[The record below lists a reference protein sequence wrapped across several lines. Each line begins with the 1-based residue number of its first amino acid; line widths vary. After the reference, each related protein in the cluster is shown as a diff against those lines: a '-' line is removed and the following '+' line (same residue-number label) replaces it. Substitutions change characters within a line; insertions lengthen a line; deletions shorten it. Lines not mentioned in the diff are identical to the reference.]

1 MNETQAI
8 EALTREMELTRHEM
22 AALTD
27 ALTRLN
33 HSMKE
38 STAGTQHLAELIEES
53 QRRGFW
59 RRLIG

>member
-1 MNETQAI
+1 MDDAQAI
-8 EALTREMELTRHEM
+8 EALTHEM

-33 HSMKE
+33 HSMRD
-38 STAGTQHLAELIEES
+38 STAGTQQLATLIEES

-59 RRLIG
+59 RRLLG